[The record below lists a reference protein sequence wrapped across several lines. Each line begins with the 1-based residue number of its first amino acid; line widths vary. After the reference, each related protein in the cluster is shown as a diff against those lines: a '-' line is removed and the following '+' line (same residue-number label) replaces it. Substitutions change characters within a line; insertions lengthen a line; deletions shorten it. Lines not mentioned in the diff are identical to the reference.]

1 MSNSL
6 TYEEA
11 QEDYV
16 QRMGEE
22 LGRAY
27 HLLWNECALLHMRW
41 EEYLELFANDAE
53 NFHVMNETA
62 PGFFRSVQD
71 LYWESIL
78 LGLCRFSDKS
88 VVAGKKTLS
97 LANLLT
103 YAASQPVLDLP
114 KLVNDALTKIKFAQD
129 WRNRRIAHADLVHM
143 LDKPATP
150 LAPAS
155 RQHVREALCSIV
167 DALSAIEM
175 HFTGSGLGFIGT
187 GFRFG
192 GQHLLSQLRVASR
205 LQSEHRDRLAN
216 GVAREDDFDWK
227 KWRGTL

>member
-1 MSNSL
+1 MSDSR

-11 QEDYV
+11 HDDYV
-16 QRMGEE
+16 RCMGEE
-22 LGRAY
+22 LGPTY

-41 EEYLELFANDAE
+41 EEYIELFGTDAE
-53 NFHVMNETA
+53 NFEVMNDSA

-78 LGLCRFSDKS
+78 LGLCRFGDKEA
-88 VVAGKKTLS
+88 VAGKQTLS

-103 YAASQPVLDLP
+103 YAASQPVPGLP
-114 KLVNDALTKIKFAQD
+114 NLVNDAHIKIKFARD

-143 LDKPATP
+143 LDKQATP

-155 RQHVREALCSIV
+155 RQHVREALSSIV
-167 DALSAIEM
+167 DTLTAVEM
-175 HFTGSGLGFIGT
+175 HFTGNGLGFIGT

-205 LQSEHRDRLAN
+205 LQEEHRDRMAR
-216 GVAREDDFDWK
+216 GIAREDDFDWK

>member
-1 MSNSL
+1 MSNSH
-6 TYEEA
+6 TFEEA
-11 QEDYV
+11 REDYV
-16 QRMGEE
+16 RRMGEE
-22 LGRAY
+22 LGPAY

-41 EEYLELFANDAE
+41 EEYLEMFGSDPRSFE
-53 NFHVMNETA
+53 IMNETA

-78 LGLCRFSDKS
+78 LGLCRFADKRM
-88 VVAGKKTLS
+88 VAGKKTLS
-97 LANLLT
+97 LETLLT
-103 YAASQPVLDLP
+103 FATGQPVLGLRN
-114 KLVNDALTKIKFAQD
+114 LVDDAQAKIKFAQD

-143 LDKPATP
+143 LDKPTAP

-155 RQHVREALCSIV
+155 RRHVREALSSIV
-167 DALSAIEM
+167 AALAAVEM
-175 HFTGSGLGFIGT
+175 HFTSSGLGFIGT

-205 LQSEHRDRLAN
+205 LQREHKDRLAS
-216 GVAREDDFDWK
+216 GTAREDDFDWM